1 MASRFMDNKK
11 DDKYYLKKMLDD
23 VDFVI
28 AHTKGM
34 NSNDIE
40 LDDLL
45 VDSIMF
51 RLVQIAESSDK
62 VTAEFKAT
70 HKELPWKEIKG
81 MRNRIVHDYGIV
93 DLSIICDT
101 VLNGFQSS
109 IFSQTKNIQGM
120 RYSERLSNP
129 MCCPSIE

>member
-1 MASRFMDNKK
+1 MDNKK

-34 NSNDIE
+34 CSNDIA

-62 VTAEFKAT
+62 VTADFKAT

-81 MRNRIVHDYGIV
+81 MRNRIVHDYGII

-101 VLNGFQSS
+101 VLNGFPKLHEQLK
-109 IFSQTKNIQGM
+109 Q
-120 RYSERLSNP
+120 LL
-129 MCCPSIE
+129 